1 MLQTFLPRQ
10 VKVFQ
15 PGAASVL
22 WNTSPG
28 EQVNGGC
35 LPLET
40 RGFLRARCP
49 VAAARFNG
57 AAIRPL
63 VTRDRAADV
72 CADRTT
78 GIASTSS

>member
-10 VKVFQ
+10 VKVFH

-22 WNTSPG
+22 WNTSRG
-28 EQVNGGC
+28 EHVNGGC

-49 VAAARFNG
+49 VAATRFNG
-57 AAIRPL
+57 PAICPL
-63 VTRDRAADV
+63 VTRDGAADV

-78 GIASTSS
+78 GIARTSC

>member
-15 PGAASVL
+15 PGVASVL

-57 AAIRPL
+57 AAIGPL
-63 VTRDRAADV
+63 VTRDGAADV
-72 CADRTT
+72 CADRT
-78 GIASTSS
+78 GIASTSN